1 MQHQLGGFCLLL
13 SLLGLLV
20 LVDHVH
26 DRIGTHHWRT
36 IHLHTTLQHT
46 LHNTYQALHLA
57 AAELAHDKSFI
68 KNVTWQL
75 SHSTQQSIAAATAG
89 AEHWQVTVFNQKC
102 ALMHGAPNTNA
113 QEQCR
118 NLRRGQGQA
127 FTNHKPLQIG
137 YLHAFTAAAGAVLIT
152 LPLQEKWL
160 TQQPQLATL
169 RVNLP
174 PTDLAISNNKVQFVY
189 QQAYLN
195 HLFEHAPRYQELLFW
210 LRLVLYFA
218 AAIACVAIYWLTRR
232 HTQAMQC
239 DLQHLAAWSEQP
251 TQGELLPVKI
261 EHTMVRRILHNFGT
275 ALQAQLH
282 YLNSVKKQIGV
293 KNKLLA
299 RLNKE
304 NQRVRNMLAQQALT
318 DAVIDQAA
326 HFNVSFITNNIAI
339 RDNAHDLRA
348 AIFTIH
354 RHQLKPMLQL
364 SHKWQQEFSQ
374 RHVADF
380 LGAYYNAEQE
390 NFLLRLEKDIRQL
403 ATLAEQTHAALS
415 GTLHCTKQLSNSSRN
430 LLTPL
435 RFWER
440 LLNTHTPQLEV
451 NFAPL
456 LRKAQELITKIN
468 SNQQPHFI
476 NRSTTNHSLLA
487 APEMLTAAFYHLY
500 QFFCSDTQTRLTITS
515 HTTLKNKRLFI
526 TISATGNETNKHNS
540 VKKYHLDQARLILQ
554 KYDIEVTLSW
564 LNNSLFASTHV

>member
-13 SLLGLLV
+13 SLLGLVV

-26 DRIGTHHWRT
+26 DRIGTHHWQT
-36 IHLHTTLQHT
+36 THLHTTLQHT
-46 LHNTYQALHLA
+46 LHNTRQTMHLA
-57 AAELAHDKSFI
+57 AAELANDKSFI

-102 ALMHGAPNTNA
+102 ALIHGTPNTNA

-118 NLRRGQGQA
+118 SLRRGQAQA
-127 FTNHKPLQIG
+127 FTNHQPLQIG
-137 YLHAFTAAAGAVLIT
+137 YLHAFTTAAGAVLIT

-160 TQQPQLATL
+160 TQQPQLAML
-169 RVNLP
+169 RHNLP
-174 PTDLAISNNKVQFVY
+174 PTRLAFNNNQMQFVY
-189 QQAYLN
+189 QQTHLN
-195 HLFEHAPRYQELLFW
+195 HLFEHASRYQELLFW

-218 AAIACVAIYWLTRR
+218 LAAVCVAIYWLTRR
-232 HTQAMQC
+232 HTQAMQG

-251 TQGELLPVKI
+251 TQGELLPIKI

-293 KNKLLA
+293 KNRLLA
-299 RLNKE
+299 RLTKE
-304 NQRVRNMLAQQALT
+304 NQQVRNMLAQQTLT
-318 DAVIDQAA
+318 DTVIDQAA
-326 HFNVSFITNNIAI
+326 HFNVSFIANNIAI

-348 AIFTIH
+348 TIFTIH

-364 SHKWQQEFSQ
+364 SHKWQQEFRQ

-390 NFLLRLEKDIRQL
+390 SFLLRLEKDIRQL

-430 LLTPL
+430 LLTPM

-440 LLNTHTPQLEV
+440 LLNTHTPQIEV
-451 NFAPL
+451 SFAPL
-456 LRKAQELITKIN
+456 LHKAQELVSKIN
-468 SNQQPHFI
+468 TTQQLHFI
-476 NRSTTNHSLLA
+476 NHNTTDHRLLA
-487 APEMLTAAFYHLY
+487 APAMLTAAFYHLY
-500 QFFCSDTQTRLTITS
+500 QFFCRDTHARLTITS
-515 HTTLKNKRLFI
+515 HTALKNKQLFI
-526 TISATGNETNKHNS
+526 TISATGNETNKHS
-540 VKKYHLDQARLILQ
+540 TVKKYHLTQARLLLQ
-554 KYDIEVTLSW
+554 KYNIDITLSW
-564 LNNSLFASTHV
+564 LNNSLVASTHI